1 MMNFNVKKTRFIKT
15 HQIITKIVDGDGFF
29 VRDFF
34 TNEEEEIR
42 LLGIDAP
49 EYKKC
54 SKLKRDESEIHL
66 PGQLLMKLGR
76 LSLQHMINIAPVG
89 TNITLAQEQPNQT
102 DAYGR
107 TLAYAYLPDGSCIN
121 EIMVRDGYAKAF
133 NRFYCD
139 MLSDLQM
146 LEKEARL
153 GGKGLFK
160 LVKKF

>member
-1 MMNFNVKKTRFIKT
+1 MNFNAKETRFIQT
-15 HQIITKIVDGDGFF
+15 HQIIIKIVDGDGFF

-34 TNEEEEIR
+34 TNEMQEVR

-102 DAYGR
+102 DPYGR

-139 MLSDLQM
+139 E
-146 LEKEARL
+146 LEKYQLLERDARINK
-153 GGKGLFK
+153 KGLYLFVDR
-160 LVKKF
+160 L